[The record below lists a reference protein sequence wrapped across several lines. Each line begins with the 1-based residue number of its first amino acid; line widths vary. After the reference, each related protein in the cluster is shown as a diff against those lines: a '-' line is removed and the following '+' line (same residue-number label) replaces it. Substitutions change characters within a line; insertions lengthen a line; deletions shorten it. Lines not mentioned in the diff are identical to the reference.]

1 MLSNYMKYNNLKI
14 NRVFAYRFSI
24 SNNQDQ
30 KLLNNKDEPKV
41 LKILKYKY
49 TILYAF
55 SSLGFLSLGYPQFTA
70 ISAGFSIYNFY
81 NENKKISLTSH
92 NYIDETF
99 TKTHNNKINYAVE

>member
-1 MLSNYMKYNNLKI
+1 MLSNFVQKYNNLKI
-14 NRVFAYRFSI
+14 NKVFTYRFS
-24 SNNQDQ
+24 SNNKDQ
-30 KLLNNKDEPKV
+30 KLLNNKEEAKV

-49 TILYAF
+49 SILYAM

-99 TKTHNNKINYAVE
+99 TKKPQQ